1 MTGIVDFHVHSAPSI
16 APRHT
21 ADPDTKAVLAGLG
34 VERFVLKAHE
44 GSTAERA
51 SLLGP
56 DAVGGIVLNSPVGGA
71 NPDAVEVMARLG
83 GSVAW
88 LPTTSSVAHQAA
100 SGDAAGGEVH
110 DRFGFGPV
118 PVAPGGQLVPGWHDV
133 LDVAAQYDL
142 ILASG
147 HVPMHEVIVL
157 FEAAKRRGVRRF
169 LVNHP
174 LLPYLGW
181 DPDAAAAL
189 RKLEARVEIG
199 VLADQI
205 AGSVQDGTGRL
216 AAEYPP
222 ELLVFGSDLGFT
234 GYPTLTAGYEA
245 WTAGA
250 AKVLGDSALD
260 HAMRAGGHELLP

>member
-21 ADPDTKAVLAGLG
+21 TDPDTKSVLERLG

-51 SLLGP
+51 SLLG
-56 DAVGGIVLNSPVGGA
+56 DGARGGIVLNSPVGGA

-83 GSVAW
+83 GVVTW

-100 SGDAAGGEVH
+100 VGDAAGAEVH

-118 PVAPGGQLVPGWHDV
+118 EVVSDGQLMPGWPDV

-147 HVPMHEVIVL
+147 HAPMDEAVL
-157 FEAAKRRGVRRF
+157 VFGAARRRGVRRF

-181 DPDAAAAL
+181 GADVAAAL

-199 VLADQI
+199 ILADQI
-205 AGSVQDGTGRL
+205 AGSVQEGTGRL

-234 GYPTLTAGYEA
+234 GYPTLEAGYEA
-245 WTAGA
+245 WIADA
-250 AKVLGDSALD
+250 VKVLGDSALD
-260 HAMRAGGHELLP
+260 RAMRAGGHELLP